1 MNEIVT
7 EKTDFLHLA
16 KRVLLLSIPAILAEM
31 TSTVMQYIDAA
42 MVGSLGKEATAAI
55 GLVSTSTWL
64 IGGICISAA
73 IGFSVQVAQLIG
85 AGKNEDARSVFR
97 QSLTVVMLFS
107 ILLMGAAI
115 SISGFLPEWLGGEE
129 SIRKNASAYF
139 LIFAFGLPFEQ
150 LRMLSAQMLQC
161 SGNIKTPS
169 VLNILL
175 CILDVIFN
183 FIFIFPTRSIS
194 LPFTGSVVT
203 VFGMGLGVEG
213 AALGTAL
220 SEVCISLTMLYY
232 ACARSDKL
240 ALKLGGSPKLRRQC
254 IANAVRISLPVAFEH
269 IATCGAYI
277 AATKITAPLGS
288 TAVAANSLAVTAES
302 FCYMPGYGA
311 GTAAT
316 TLIGQSL
323 GAKRK
328 DLARKYARIT
338 IIMGILMMSV
348 AAVVM
353 YFSAPVMFS
362 ILTKSQEVRILGVR
376 ILRIEAFA
384 EPLYAAAIV
393 CSGVLRGAGDTLV
406 PSIINLVS
414 MWGVRI
420 VLSLVLVSGMGL
432 VGIWLAMCIE
442 LCFRGT
448 LMLARTIHGKW
459 LNKVVISENTQ

>member
-1 MNEIVT
+1 MNESVT
-7 EKTDFLHLA
+7 EKTDFLHLV
-16 KRVLLLSIPAILAEM
+16 KKVLMLSIPAILAEM

-85 AGKNEDARSVFR
+85 AGKNEDARSVFS

-115 SISGFLPEWLGGEE
+115 SISGFLPKWLGGEE
-129 SIRKNASAYF
+129 SIRKDASAYF

-169 VLNILL
+169 VLNIML
-175 CILDVIFN
+175 CVLDVIFN

-194 LPFTGSVVT
+194 LPFTGSAIT

-213 AALGTAL
+213 AALGTA
-220 SEVCISLTMLYY
+220 
-232 ACARSDKL
+232 
-240 ALKLGGSPKLRRQC
+240 
-254 IANAVRISLPVAFEH
+254 
-269 IATCGAYI
+269 
-277 AATKITAPLGS
+277 
-288 TAVAANSLAVTAES
+288 
-302 FCYMPGYGA
+302 
-311 GTAAT
+311 AT

-323 GAKRK
+323 GAKRR
-328 DLARKYARIT
+328 DLARKYAWIT
-338 IIMGILMMSV
+338 IIMGILMMSA

-353 YFSAPVMFS
+353 YFSAPFMFS

-376 ILRIEAFA
+376 VLRIEAFA
-384 EPLYAAAIV
+384 EPLYATAIV

-448 LMLARTIHGKW
+448 LTLARTIHGKW